1 MAKAKP
7 YNPNTASSASKSV
20 SKKGTLLYL
29 FLVPLFMAV
38 ILALLQTNIQAF
50 LLNSVAFALFFLTAK
65 ISTRGFMQ
73 EAEYMNAILIKAPK
87 VPYKTISGFLLGGST
102 FFTTW
107 IAGGKPFISA
117 LFLGSIATLGYY
129 LFYGFDPKKDKLE
142 NLGDVSAEFVLETIN
157 EAREKLGNIEDH
169 MDQIKDEIL
178 FENLTVAIGKA
189 KNILETIQ
197 ADPKD
202 IRVARKFLIV
212 YIDGIGKVTD
222 SYVSMDEKDINRE
235 TKEKLYLLMQDVDTR
250 FDKELERLKNN
261 NQFDLDVHID
271 VLKEQI
277 KN

>member
-7 YNPNTASSASKSV
+7 YNPTTASSVSKSV

-29 FLVPLFMAV
+29 FLVPLFVAV

-50 LLNSVAFALFFLTAK
+50 ILNSVAFALFFLTAK
-65 ISTRGFMQ
+65 VSTKGFMQ

-142 NLGDVSAEFVLETIN
+142 NLGDVSAEFVLATIN
-157 EAREKLGNIEDH
+157 EAREKLGNIADH
-169 MDQIKDEIL
+169 KRQIKDETL

-189 KNILETIQ
+189 ENILETIQ

-212 YIDGIGKVTD
+212 YIDGVAKVTD
-222 SYVSMDEKDINRE
+222 SYVSMDEEDINSE
-235 TKEKLYLLMQDVDTR
+235 TKKKLYSLMTDLDSR